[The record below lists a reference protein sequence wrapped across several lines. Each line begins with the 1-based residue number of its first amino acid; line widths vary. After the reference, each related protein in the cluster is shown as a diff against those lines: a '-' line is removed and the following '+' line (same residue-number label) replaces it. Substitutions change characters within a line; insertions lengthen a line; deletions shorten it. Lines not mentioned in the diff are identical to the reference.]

1 MQLILKII
9 FFIVLGLKLS
19 IPSYSF
25 YDIYGDILYLYD
37 VEFTG
42 EVIISSKYFS
52 YTNTNAQFNFDYSLS
67 TSSEFTDTQQI
78 VIDWKFSPLTSSTLP
93 SIFIDLWQSY
103 IDSKT
108 DNIAYIVKLESDHF
122 LVFDKNGKRH
132 PLGYVFEVLFPI
144 IDMKNN
150 QYNQTYSLNV
160 PSELETDLIS
170 MVVSGWDFFKISRAL
185 NSDPLIL
192 LETNIQL
199 INDIYSTYAYRNNN
213 NIPTVFWMQ
222 NINILQA
229 NRYKQIKHEAT
240 LTGMYFLEL
249 DEKILSKSIIISK
262 VSVELPYQYQNFKV
276 PFNLKLEGK
285 FDINL
290 KKEADIAT
298 VNNKHYSNST
308 SLNNDKLIN
317 ENNNRN
323 TNQ

>member
-1 MQLILKII
+1 MWLILKVL

-52 YTNTNAQFNFDYSLS
+52 YTNTNAQFNFNYSLS

-78 VIDWKFSPLTSSTLP
+78 VVDWKFSPLTSSTLP

-103 IDSKT
+103 VNSKT

-150 QYNQTYSLNV
+150 QYNQRYSLNV

-170 MVVSGWDFFKISRAL
+170 MVVSGWDFFKISREL

-229 NRYKQIKHEAT
+229 NRYKQIKHEAI

-249 DEKILSKSIIISK
+249 DEKTLSKSIIISK

-285 FDINL
+285 FNINL
-290 KKEADIAT
+290 TKESDIAT

-308 SLNNDKLIN
+308 SLNNDKVTN